1 MTLRDEEP
9 SKMPF
14 SSFSDDHLL
23 LDMQP
28 SLKCS
33 FFPQWDSLEETKLS
47 SASGYQLEVASG
59 LQIGACVRL
68 SLL

>member
-23 LDMQP
+23 LTC
-28 SLKCS
+28 SL
-33 FFPQWDSLEETKLS
+33 PLS
-47 SASGYQLEVASG
+47 VASFP
-59 LQIGACVRL
+59 
-68 SLL
+68 SETS